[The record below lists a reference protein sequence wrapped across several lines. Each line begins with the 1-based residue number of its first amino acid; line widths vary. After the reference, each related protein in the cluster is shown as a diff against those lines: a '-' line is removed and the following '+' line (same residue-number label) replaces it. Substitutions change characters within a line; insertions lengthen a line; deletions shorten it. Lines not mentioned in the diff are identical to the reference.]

1 VKGLDPFVVKDLL
14 RAYLKEDLGHGDIT
28 SCHLPDKEK
37 TVTAV
42 IKAKNQ
48 GILAGLPVV
57 TALFRL
63 LDHGVKIEPEAPEG
77 MAVADQ
83 AKIARISGS
92 ALALLRG
99 ERTALN
105 ILQRLSGIATR
116 TREMVDLIAS
126 TEARLVD
133 TRKTTPGLRLLE
145 KYAVTV
151 GGAYNHRM
159 GLYDCAM
166 IKDNHIKVAG
176 SIQAAVKAVRR
187 AIPFTA
193 RIEVEVKNLE
203 ELAEALEA
211 GVDLVLLDN
220 MDLATLE
227 EAVAQAKGKILTE
240 ASGNITPQNILAVAQ
255 TGLDYISSGSIIHH
269 AVWLDMNMKIL

>member
-1 VKGLDPFVVKDLL
+1 
-14 RAYLKEDLGHGDIT
+14 
-28 SCHLPDKEK
+28 
-37 TVTAV
+37 
-42 IKAKNQ
+42 
-48 GILAGLPVV
+48 
-57 TALFRL
+57 
-63 LDHGVKIEPEAPEG
+63 
-77 MAVADQ
+77 
-83 AKIARISGS
+83 
-92 ALALLRG
+92 
-99 ERTALN
+99 
-105 ILQRLSGIATR
+105 
-116 TREMVDLIAS
+116 MVDLIAS

-145 KYAVTV
+145 KYAVTM
-151 GGAYNHRM
+151 GGACNHRM

-176 SIQAAVKAVRR
+176 SIEAAVKAVRR

-203 ELAEALEA
+203 ELTKALEA
-211 GVDLVLLDN
+211 GVDLILLDN
-220 MDLATLE
+220 MDLATLK
-227 EAVAQAKGKILTE
+227 EAVAQAKGKVLTE

>member
-1 VKGLDPFVVKDLL
+1 MKGLDPFVVKDLL
-14 RAYLKEDLGHGDIT
+14 RTYLKEDLGHGDIT
-28 SCHLPDKEK
+28 SCHLPEKEK

-42 IKAKNQ
+42 IRVKEQ
-48 GILAGLPVV
+48 GILAGLPMV
-57 TALFRL
+57 TALFSL
-63 LDHGVKIEPEAPEG
+63 LDPGVKMESEAEDG
-77 MAVADQ
+77 MAVANH
-83 AKIARISGS
+83 AEIARITGP

-105 ILQRLSGIATR
+105 ILQRLSGIATM
-116 TREMVDLIAS
+116 TRKMVELIVS

-151 GGAYNHRM
+151 GGAYNHRI

-193 RIEVEVKNLE
+193 RIEVEVKNLQ
-203 ELAEALEA
+203 ELDEALEA
-211 GVDLVLLDN
+211 GADLVLLDN
-220 MDLATLE
+220 MDLSTLG
-227 EAVAQAKGKILTE
+227 EAVAQAKGKALTE
-240 ASGNITPQNILAVAQ
+240 ASGNITPQNILAVAK
-255 TGLDYISSGSIIHH
+255 TGLDYISSGSITHH